1 MRFHAVVWSKKSS
14 CCKQQSVSIYPVAFA
29 TLDTLLFSDVL
40 SDNYAEAT
48 LRT

>member
-1 MRFHAVVWSKKSS
+1 MRFHAVVLSKNSS
-14 CCKQQSVSIYPVAFA
+14 CCKQQSLSNYPAAFA
-29 TLDTLLFSDVL
+29 TLDMLLISDVL